1 MGLIEC
7 PDCEGKVSD
16 SAPACPHCGRPAP
29 FEEPMTDDGS
39 TASEE
44 TPMISIH
51 ASSGPEACEKMFSH
65 MSPYFND
72 GWTLKK
78 AACCVDGW
86 KNEYHLEKEGVEK
99 LFEFD
104 LRQSMS
110 MIDQNDPA
118 GGHVFTIM
126 SMSIRDASFLS
137 MKKEAEKKLKKL
149 DPELHGKKGGGCLG
163 VLVMAVAL
171 VGGVVSFIF
180 GAD

>member
-1 MGLIEC
+1 
-7 PDCEGKVSD
+7 
-16 SAPACPHCGRPAP
+16 
-29 FEEPMTDDGS
+29 MTDDGS

-51 ASSGPEACEKMFSH
+51 ASGGPEACEKMFSH

-110 MIDQNDPA
+110 MINQNDPA

-137 MKKEAEKKLKKL
+137 VKKETEKKLKAL
-149 DPELHGKKGGGCLG
+149 RDGSEPEGLGISWKSCLSCLFWIG
-163 VLVMAVAL
+163 VIAL
-171 VGGVVSFIF
+171 IVSRC
-180 GAD
+180 D